1 MRSQNKKKIGGFTL
15 AEILAALAMMAV
27 VVPVAVQGVS
37 IASRAGLL
45 GQRKAAAA
53 RVASRVLNE
62 MILTDQLQESS
73 MNGSMEQ
80 GGVTYEWTLESEPW
94 TNDAINLISV
104 KVLYTVQD
112 QQYEV
117 RLSTLH
123 DPNAG
128 TTSTTDSSTA
138 SVRF

>member
-1 MRSQNKKKIGGFTL
+1 MRRNSHRRFAGFTL
-15 AEILAALAMMAV
+15 AEVLAALALMAV
-27 VVPVAVQGVS
+27 VVPVAIQGVG

-62 MILTDQLQESS
+62 MIVTQQLQESNS
-73 MNGSMEQ
+73 QGSLEQ
-80 GGVTYEWTLESEPW
+80 GGVTYEWTLESESW
-94 TNDAINLISV
+94 TDDAINLVSV
-104 KVLYTVQD
+104 RVLYTVQD

-117 RLSTLH
+117 RVSTLY
-123 DPNAG
+123 DPNA
-128 TTSTTDSSTA
+128 TAMSSTDTASA